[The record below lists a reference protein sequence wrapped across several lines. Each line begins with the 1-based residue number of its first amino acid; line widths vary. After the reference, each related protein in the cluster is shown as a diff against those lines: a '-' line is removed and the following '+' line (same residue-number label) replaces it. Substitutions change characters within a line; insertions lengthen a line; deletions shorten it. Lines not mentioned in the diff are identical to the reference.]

1 MARAWPSI
9 PDLGPGREVKVEI
22 HTVLILGH
30 LDDIMAAQPSPAQH
44 RWCIHMPASEY
55 MRA

>member
-30 LDDIMAAQPSPAQH
+30 LDDIMATQPSPAQH
-44 RWCIHMPASEY
+44 RWCVHMPASEY